1 MTNQNENRPDTGRG
15 YAANVF
21 GHDAQSMEQKA
32 LSEATDFFGEGVQ
45 LWLDP
50 TYVAQ
55 DASGVGYRAMIYVYE
70 VVGDAR

>member
-1 MTNQNENRPDTGRG
+1 MTYQSGSLPDTRRG

-21 GHDAQSMEQKA
+21 GQNPQSMEQKA
-32 LSEATDFFGEGVQ
+32 LSEATDFFGDGVQ

-55 DASGVGYRAMIYVYE
+55 EASGVGYRATIYVYE
-70 VVGDAR
+70 IVGDAR